1 MGMVDLIVI
10 VIIVISVLFALYRGL
25 LRELLGI
32 TSWILAG
39 IACVFSYLP
48 ATKLLT
54 DKVDNVKVWALTSS
68 GLIALTILIVM
79 TLINARITHS
89 LRKSSLSGLDR
100 TLGVLFG
107 ILRAILLIVLVWLF
121 ARQMAW
127 TPRQLE
133 MMQKQNISVKY
144 IQIAS
149 DWTEELLPEGVRKD
163 IKRPAPPPKPKAKPS
178 QPVVEYKDIDR
189 ESLDKMIEDIVE
201 VEELR

>member
-1 MGMVDLIVI
+1 MGIVDLVVI
-10 VIIVISVLFALYRGL
+10 ATVIISVLFALYRGL

-100 TLGVLFG
+100 ILGVIFG
-107 ILRAILLIVLVWLF
+107 VFRAALLIVLVWLF
-121 ARQMAW
+121 ARQMVW
-127 TPRQLE
+127 TSKQMEE
-133 MMQKQNISVKY
+133 MQCHNLSVKY
-144 IQIAS
+144 IQIS
-149 DWTEELLPEGVRKD
+149 TDWMEKLLPDGIRND
-163 IKRPAPPPKPKAKPS
+163 IKRPTPPPKPPKNI
-178 QPVVEYKDIDR
+178 VEYKDIDR

-201 VEELR
+201 IEE